1 MTETAETDRAA
12 RETTRTFIEG
22 AVVRADA
29 PVAEGEN
36 AFSILGQ
43 YQRLAK
49 EQGIAPSLVSKV
61 FSLATSGDYQHLLAV
76 IRDHTGENPR

>member
-1 MTETAETDRAA
+1 MTETDQTA
-12 RETTRTFIEG
+12 RETTRTLIEG
-22 AVVRADA
+22 AVVHADS

-36 AFSILGQ
+36 AFFILGQ

-49 EQGIAPSLVSKV
+49 EQGVAPSLVEKV

-76 IRDHTGENPR
+76 IRDHSGETHR